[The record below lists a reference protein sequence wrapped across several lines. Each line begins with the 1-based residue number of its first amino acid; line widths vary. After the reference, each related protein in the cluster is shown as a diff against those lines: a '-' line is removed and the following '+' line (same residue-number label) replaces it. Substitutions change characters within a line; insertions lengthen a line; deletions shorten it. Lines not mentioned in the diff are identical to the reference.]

1 MHQCFIQ
8 DPKRYTDHFSWLLTR
23 PRFRGGQS
31 RLTDDITPSYAVL
44 NAETLGEIKTNFE
57 QCGIPVK
64 PVFLM
69 REPLERLISSQ
80 RMKLRKQDL
89 RDPASEVETL
99 RHRVAKGLCLRGDY
113 GQTLDALD
121 EAFGLEHCFIG
132 LFETLFT
139 PEIYTQLCSFLG
151 ISFEKPIWAEK
162 NFSTSSTVIPDDLLA
177 TMGHVHANKLRRA
190 IETPPN
196 TDFQTLWLTASRC

>member
-99 RHRVAKGLCLRGDY
+99 RHRVAKGLCLHGGY

-121 EAFGLEHCFIG
+121 LAFGLEHCLNGI
-132 LFETLFT
+132 FE
-139 PEIYTQLCSFLG
+139 LCSHQRFTNSSAHFWGSPLRSQSG
-151 ISFEKPIWAEK
+151 LKK
-162 NFSTSSTVIPDDLLA
+162 TSA
-177 TMGHVHANKLRRA
+177 
-190 IETPPN
+190 PP
-196 TDFQTLWLTASRC
+196 QL